1 MHISLLMLPPNINTT
16 RTAAK
21 IIHIVLSLDFMLFIS
36 KVVQLTLINTTGRDK
51 KKTPLRRSLKNGQ
64 TKSALRT
71 YTSLRFDWLAGKNE
85 SGQS

>member
-36 KVVQLTLINTTGRDK
+36 KVV
-51 KKTPLRRSLKNGQ
+51 
-64 TKSALRT
+64 
-71 YTSLRFDWLAGKNE
+71 
-85 SGQS
+85 